1 MSTSLPSDFYS
12 TVLDTESLNTVV
24 DVIAV
29 VAAAAAAA
37 AAAYGLRKSLSGKFE
52 SPST

>member
-37 AAAYGLRKSLSGKFE
+37 YGLRKSLSGKFE